1 MDSEY
6 GRLTANKKIEQEKSD
21 LRTVLVDAATLPMWP
36 IALNGEQRLIGD
48 VEQAAQVIAPARVL
62 FWCTDFWVTA
72 ARIHQ
77 P

>member
-1 MDSEY
+1 M
-6 GRLTANKKIEQEKSD
+6 
-21 LRTVLVDAATLPMWP
+21 DAATLPMWP
-36 IALNGEQRLIGD
+36 IALNREQRFVGD

-62 FWCTDFWVTA
+62 FGCDDFWVTA

>member
-1 MDSEY
+1 
-6 GRLTANKKIEQEKSD
+6 LKKEVCAEEKSAAENFGI
-21 LRTVLVDAATLPMWP
+21 VSVDAATPAMWP

-48 VEQAAQVIAPARVL
+48 VEQAAQVIAPTRVL
-62 FWCTDFWVTA
+62 FGCDDFWVTR